1 MSLVLYVI
9 LYLQIFFMYIG
20 MYREK
25 SRMGWRNI
33 NSALACE
40 LYLCLFNLR
49 FKDFKSIEIF
59 MDNSLHERDFM
70 LEIMDYLDYSATVMF
85 SWYLFYI
92 FQDALW
98 DRSLMTSNFFQK

>member
-1 MSLVLYVI
+1 M
-9 LYLQIFFMYIG
+9 
-20 MYREK
+20 EK
-25 SRMGWRNI
+25 YQQTRFC
-33 NSALACE
+33 ALACE

-70 LEIMDYLDYSATVMF
+70 LEIMDYSDYSATVMF

-98 DRSLMTSNFFQK
+98 DRSLMTSNFIQK